1 MTSPLYLL
9 AANAPITIST
19 LFDSPGLSETKIGW
33 WKLFLS
39 LAAVMA
45 LFYEASRE
53 AEGDPL
59 PRRTKRRAAGLF
71 SFAAVICYFQFFQ
84 IGYPEFYHR
93 WEFFHYYM
101 GSKYFPEMGYDGLY
115 KCTAVAEADL
125 GFQKEVRA
133 RKLRDIGHTNLIVSA
148 GTALEHPEQCKD
160 SFKPEKWEA
169 FKNDVKFFRQV
180 SGSGQWWHDMQTDHG
195 YNPPPVWGVM
205 GYLFSWAHPA
215 EQWYM
220 KLLSSLDVGLF
231 AITFACVGWAFGWR
245 VLAIA
250 LTFWG
255 TQGASPFYWTG
266 GAFLRQ
272 DWLLYAI
279 VSACMIR
286 KRKYFWGGFMMTYS
300 TLLRVFPMYFFA
312 GWVVVA
318 IAHAY
323 RQYKAHKL
331 GAIAPGASADPQ
343 GYRDQPRHPPTPK
356 PLTLNALLHPQ
367 LKLVAAGA
375 IAAGLVLIPAS
386 VAVAGKG
393 AWPAFVHHIS
403 VHKDTPVTNHMGW
416 RTIVGHSAEGRMAVA
431 RDNKSQDAFAKW
443 KEMRKDRVKQLWP
456 IYYGGIA
463 IALGMFAFACW
474 RLKNLWIVQALGCLP
489 TFMMIELTCYYDS
502 FFIYG
507 AMLSKGRRPIEFGLM
522 ICALLSQIASVVLY
536 RFTDDKN
543 VGMSIA
549 FLELALFMVALYMR
563 NPFQTAVPAT
573 KLLPAEPAPAVPP
586 PEAAPAA
593 VD

>member
-1 MTSPLYLL
+1 MQSPLYLL
-9 AANAPITIST
+9 AAHAPITLTS
-19 LFDSPGLSETKIGW
+19 LFEDPGLSETKIGW

-53 AEGDPL
+53 AERDPL
-59 PRRTKRRAAGLF
+59 PRRTKRRAAALF

-101 GSKYFPEMGYDGLY
+101 GAKYFPEMGYDGLY
-115 KCTAVAEADL
+115 KCTAIAEADL

-148 GTALEHPEQCKD
+148 GTVLEHPEQCKD
-160 SFKPEKWEA
+160 AFKPEKWEA

-195 YNPPPVWGVM
+195 YNPPPVWGIM
-205 GYLFSWAHPA
+205 GYLFSWLNPA

-220 KLLSSLDVGLF
+220 KLLSSLDVALF
-231 AITFACVGWAFGWR
+231 AGMFGCVAWAFGWR
-245 VLAIA
+245 VAALAI
-250 LTFWG
+250 TFWG

-272 DWLLYAI
+272 DWLFYAV

-286 KRKYFWGGFMMTYS
+286 KRKYFWGGFMMAYS
-300 TLLRVFPMYFFA
+300 TLLRVFPLYFFG

-323 RQYKAHKL
+323 RAYKKR
-331 GAIAPGASADPQ
+331 APGEPLSLPQ
-343 GYRDQPRHPPTPK
+343 
-356 PLTLNALLHPQ
+356 LLHPQ

-375 IAAGLVLIPAS
+375 VAAGLVLIPVS
-386 VAVAGKG
+386 TAVAGRG
-393 AWPAFVHHIS
+393 AWPAFIQHIS

-416 RTIVGHSAEGRMAVA
+416 RTLVSHSADGRMAVA

-443 KEMRKDRVKQLWP
+443 KEMRKDRVKRLWP
-456 IYYGGIA
+456 IYYGGILLA
-463 IALGMFAFACW
+463 AGMFAYACW
-474 RLKNLWIVQALGCLP
+474 RLKNLWVVQALGCLLA
-489 TFMMIELTCYYDS
+489 TMMVELTCYYYS

-507 AMLSKGRRPIEFGLM
+507 AMLSKGRRPIELGLM
-522 ICALLSQIASVVLY
+522 ICALLSQVASVVLY

-543 VGMSIA
+543 VGMSVA
-549 FLELALFMVALYMR
+549 FLQLALFMVVLYMR
-563 NPFQTAVPAT
+563 NPFKRAVAAT
-573 KLLPAEPAPAVPP
+573 KPAPAAPLRTP
-586 PEAAPAA
+586 AKAAAA
-593 VD
+593 D